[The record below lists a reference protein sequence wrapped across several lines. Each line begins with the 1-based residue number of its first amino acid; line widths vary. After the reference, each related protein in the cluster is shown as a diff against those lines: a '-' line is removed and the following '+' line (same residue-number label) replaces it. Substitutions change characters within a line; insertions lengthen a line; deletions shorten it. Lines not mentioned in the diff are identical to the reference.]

1 MKFILILIL
10 LAANQFSTP
19 KSYALDVNDYYQN
32 TNKEYFYFFLKK
44 LFNDPEFS
52 ALQQE
57 IKKNSSF
64 AKFFEIWLQQ
74 VDSWSFKNND
84 KTVYMFQIL
93 YQIEGELRVPM
104 FITFNFKNNSSLKD
118 ALKMSG
124 LNLSQSET
132 DIGLN
137 LNFKSAKL
145 VTGQAQ
151 LSESLEMQ
159 EFDEFPYYLFIK
171 KNNLLDFFFTNWR
184 IPVDKL
190 IFKENQTW
198 GFAVP

>member
-145 VTGQAQ
+145 LTGQAQ

-171 KNNLLDFFFTNWR
+171 KNNLLDFFFTKWR

>member
-145 VTGQAQ
+145 LTGQAQ